1 MINKIT
7 IVIMIALFSCTQSP
21 IVSPEWVVNEP
32 NSDSNYWVG
41 IGSIEKPLP
50 DNYRE
55 IAQQRALNQIASQ
68 IKVEIKSEFNSV
80 VQDLN
85 YELDE
90 YFSSVINSR
99 VSQEIDFIEYVD
111 SYETK
116 TDFRVYAR
124 LSIPKYLAEQ
134 KRKRN
139 IAKNT
144 SLEYLSQVEPLN
156 VNSFNLLSLAFN
168 EIMPHLD
175 QDLDIIDP
183 FNNNRTINLATLI
196 KLKLFDYLDRVQIIP
211 DKNPYEIELFSN
223 DNSFY
228 KARCIDKK
236 TGKSLEN
243 IPIIYK
249 INRND
254 KYESIISNKNGLI
267 IIDPFKDIN
276 NGQLEFITHAF
287 DVKSLVDKSVMKI
300 IKKSVRFFRVPFK
313 IKPLN
318 IYINTNESNLG
329 ADLDS
334 PFISSGIKEYISKKI
349 PCKYSNKI
357 ESDYIIK
364 VKVNSNS
371 RSKEPD
377 QYGFFFVYANAD
389 LSVISSKDK
398 KEIFSKSIKQIKG
411 GHIDLN
417 MAGMKALDNLYKNIE
432 KELPNIISIL
442 QKKL

>member
-1 MINKIT
+1 MNKYFI
-7 IVIMIALFSCTQSP
+7 ILIALLCSCAQLP
-21 IVSPEWVVNEP
+21 QINPEWVINEP

-50 DNYRE
+50 DNYRG

-68 IKVEIKSEFNSV
+68 IKIEIKSEFSSV

-85 YELDE
+85 YDLDE
-90 YFSSVINSR
+90 YYSSIINSR
-99 VSQEIDFIEYVD
+99 VNQEIDFVEYVD
-111 SYETK
+111 THESK
-116 TDFRVYAR
+116 NDFSVYAR

-139 IAKNT
+139 IAKKT
-144 SLEYLSQVEPLN
+144 SLEYLSQVEPFN

-168 EIMPHLD
+168 EINLYLD
-175 QDLDIIDP
+175 QNLDIIDP
-183 FNNNRTINLATLI
+183 FNNNRIINLATLI
-196 KLKLFDYLDRVQIIP
+196 KLKLFEYLDRVQIIP
-211 DKNPYEIELFSN
+211 DKNPYEIELFSVE
-223 DNSFY
+223 NSFY
-228 KARCIDKK
+228 KAKCIDKK

-254 KYESIISNKNGLI
+254 KYESIMSNKSGLI

-276 NGQLEFITHAF
+276 NDQLEFITHAF

-300 IKKSVRFFRVPFK
+300 IKKSIRFFRIPFK

-318 IYINTNESNLG
+318 IYINSDESNLG
-329 ADLDS
+329 VDLDP
-334 PFISSGIKEYISKKI
+334 PFISSGIKEYLRSNIT
-349 PCKYSNKI
+349 CKYSNNK

-364 VKVNSNS
+364 IKVNSNS

-377 QYGFFFVYANAD
+377 QYGFFFVYANAE
-389 LSVISSKDK
+389 LNIISSKDK

-417 MAGMKALDNLYKNIE
+417 MAGMKALANLQKNIE
-432 KELPNIISIL
+432 KELPSIMTIL
-442 QKKL
+442 QKNL

>member
-1 MINKIT
+1 MNKYFI
-7 IVIMIALFSCTQSP
+7 ILIALLCSCAQP
-21 IVSPEWVVNEP
+21 PQINPEWVINEP

-50 DNYRE
+50 DNYRV

-68 IKVEIKSEFNSV
+68 IKIEIKSEFSSV

-85 YELDE
+85 YDLDE
-90 YFSSVINSR
+90 YYSSIINSR
-99 VSQEIDFIEYVD
+99 VNQEIDFVEYVD
-111 SYETK
+111 THESK
-116 TDFRVYAR
+116 NDFSVYAR

-139 IAKNT
+139 IAKKT
-144 SLEYLSQVEPLN
+144 SLEYLSQVEPFN

-168 EIMPHLD
+168 EINPHLD
-175 QDLDIIDP
+175 QNLDIIDP

-211 DKNPYEIELFSN
+211 DSNPYEIELFS
-223 DNSFY
+223 DEKSIY
-228 KARCIDKK
+228 KAKCIDKK
-236 TGKSLEN
+236 TGKFLEN

-254 KYESIISNKNGLI
+254 GYKSSMSNKNGLI
-267 IIDPFKDIN
+267 TIDPFKDIDN
-276 NGQLEFITHAF
+276 EQLEFITHAF
-287 DVKSLVDKSVMKI
+287 DVKSLVNKSVMKI
-300 IKKSVRFFRVPFK
+300 INKSVRFFRIPFK

-318 IYINTNESNLG
+318 IYISSNESNLG
-329 ADLDS
+329 VDLDP
-334 PFISSGIKEYISKKI
+334 PFISSGIKEYLSNNIY
-349 PCKYSNKI
+349 CKYSNNN

-364 VKVNSNS
+364 VKVKSIS
-371 RSKEPD
+371 KSKEPD
-377 QYGFFFVYANAD
+377 QYGFFFVYANAE
-389 LSVISSKDK
+389 LNVISSKDK

-411 GHIDLN
+411 GHIELN
-417 MAGMKALDNLYKNIE
+417 TAGMKALDNLQKKIE
-432 KELPNIISIL
+432 KELPNILNIL